1 MHSDTLARTFG
12 PAVRLIE
19 HRAECDG
26 GLDRLRLLPDGP
38 YGYCVKKSGRRLS
51 RANHD
56 RFEGVRSCGG
66 GVDATVLAWYALPM
80 SLAELQQEVEALS
93 PAELDAFTSWL
104 DNMTA
109 RRGDERF
116 ELDVL
121 AGKLD
126 ALGQRAD
133 LDFELGKCCEL

>member
-1 MHSDTLARTFG
+1 
-12 PAVRLIE
+12 
-19 HRAECDG
+19 
-26 GLDRLRLLPDGP
+26 
-38 YGYCVKKSGRRLS
+38 
-51 RANHD
+51 
-56 RFEGVRSCGG
+56 
-66 GVDATVLAWYALPM
+66 M

-116 ELDVL
+116 ELDVV

-126 ALGQRAD
+126 PLGQRAD
-133 LDFELGKCCEL
+133 RDFELGKCCEL